1 MSGER
6 VFLDTN
12 ILVYAHDAD
21 AGRKHECAA
30 SLVAA
35 LWQTPDSACLS
46 VQVLQEFYVN
56 VVRKGVSASEARAAV
71 EDYLSWPVV
80 ENDIQLLR
88 DAMVVRERWQLSL
101 RDALIIA
108 AAQRARVAVIYS
120 EDLSDGQDYGGV
132 VVRNPFAANSSS
144 RTPPKPAE

>member
-21 AGRKHECAA
+21 AGQKHDHAA

-35 LWQTPDSACLS
+35 MWQTPDTAFLS

-56 VVRKGVSASEARAAV
+56 GVRKGVSASEARAAV
-71 EDYLSWPVV
+71 EGYLSWPVV

-88 DAMVVRERWQLSL
+88 DAIVVRERWQLSL
-101 RDALIIA
+101 WDALIIA

-132 VVRNPFAANSSS
+132 VVRNPFAAGSSS
-144 RTPPKPAE
+144 RTPPEPEE